1 MTKETIKILRDDT
14 FISPRLKIAGT
25 TLSPFG
31 KQLTSNLVINPIG
44 QYSLLSC
51 SLYPKDKF
59 LSRMDSAIIPT
70 PSKGIPLLFFT
81 NLDVP
86 VCLSGRVSF
95 LIDIP
100 PPAPSLSSC
109 VSFSLP
115 RGSNKSRPSGTFIIR
130 AEKRWA
136 KIQRRRETGGN
147 LLLLLLLGENLS
159 RRR

>member
-70 PSKGIPLLFFT
+70 PLKDIPFLFFT

-86 VCLSGRVSF
+86 VCLSAGFRSLLTF
-95 LIDIP
+95 LP
-100 PPAPSLSSC
+100 PLRPCLPAFPSPS
-109 VSFSLP
+109 

-147 LLLLLLLGENLS
+147 LLLLLLGENLS